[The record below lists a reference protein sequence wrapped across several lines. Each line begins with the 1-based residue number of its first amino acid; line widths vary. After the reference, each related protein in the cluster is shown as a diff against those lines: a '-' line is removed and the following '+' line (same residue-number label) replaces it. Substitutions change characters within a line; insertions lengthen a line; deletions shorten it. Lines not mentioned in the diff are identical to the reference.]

1 MKEDKNQGLAS
12 TVLKLKTEL
21 IHFFLIN
28 KKESLLLNIRQIDRF
43 TQNFIEIYDKRP
55 VENNIGGA
63 GLIPNYWLFVMAR
76 WLKPTLIIESGVWK
90 GQTSWL
96 LRQARPT
103 AEIHAFDIN
112 LKNLQYKDKT
122 ISYHEYDWINSD
134 IRNKNHDEGL
144 VFFDDHIN
152 QAKRVRE
159 AYKRGFKWLIFD
171 DNVPTDQIYK
181 IGVPALP
188 SIDMLFDA
196 HLKEGDMIGW
206 ELNGKKY
213 SYVFKEKDT
222 FGARRLSS
230 CFSDIYLRDISKAA
244 VKSKKNER
252 RISQINARN
261 EMPTPGGKT
270 VFFCKIPK
278 CVTLKENIKNQL
290 SVELDNGPIRLLV
303 GLSHS
308 ADFGN

>member
-1 MKEDKNQGLAS
+1 MKEDKNSGLAA
-12 TVLKLKTEL
+12 TVLELKSEL
-21 IHFFLIN
+21 IHFFERN
-28 KKESLLLNIRQIDRF
+28 KNESLLVDIREIDRF
-43 TQNFIEIYDKRP
+43 TRAFIEIYDKRP
-55 VENNIGGA
+55 IENNIGGA

-76 WLKPTLIIESGVWK
+76 WLKPALIIESGVWK

-96 LRQARPT
+96 FRQARPT

-112 LKNLQYKDKT
+112 LKNLHYKDNT
-122 ISYHEYDWINSD
+122 ISYYEYDWINSD
-134 IRNKNHDEGL
+134 IMNKNPDEGM

-196 HLKEGDMIGW
+196 HLKEGDMIEW

-213 SYVFKEKDT
+213 SYVFNEKDT
-222 FGARRLSS
+222 FDARGLIDYHLV
-230 CFSDIYLRDISKAA
+230 F
-244 VKSKKNER
+244 
-252 RISQINARN
+252 
-261 EMPTPGGKT
+261 PTYT
-270 VFFCKIPK
+270 
-278 CVTLKENIKNQL
+278 CVTLVKL
-290 SVELDNGPIRLLV
+290 R
-303 GLSHS
+303 
-308 ADFGN
+308 